1 MELRKQSDKN
11 QMRDRLVFTI
21 STKFVEE
28 KKSWRKISPKQLLTL
43 LKLMTKNIPVI
54 FPDQSL

>member
-28 KKSWRKISPKQLLTL
+28 KKS
-43 LKLMTKNIPVI
+43 
-54 FPDQSL
+54 